1 VPGGQYQAAA
11 GDGSASAAPAAS
23 AGTAAV
29 RMSARRNGDRVGA
42 DDCMCT
48 SGIGG
53 DTATVRASVLTTT
66 RSGSGRR
73 RVVNGGE

>member
-53 DTATVRASVLTTT
+53 ATVRASVLTTT